1 MVPGGAHLKDF
12 DDVVEDNKTLG
23 SFVLCSVVDI
33 REVVGGLVTFGKG
46 NCSSSKIHSSNI
58 SIGPIQVRTWR

>member
-1 MVPGGAHLKDF
+1 MTPGEAHLKDF
-12 DDVVEDNKTLG
+12 DDVVEDIKTLD

-33 REVVGGLVTFGKG
+33 RGVVGGLVTSGKG